1 MSYSVADEIWDLL
14 LVTRGLVHFAV
25 SEYEEA
31 MSTFSS
37 LVDRYKQHHMLFS
50 ADPLGSSSSSSDA
63 SNSATY
69 TYASTTTRSKKKID
83 ASRTTTAANSNPIFL
98 FYALTDFSD
107 MILPLAVNNMTV
119 CALFLKQMSFAT
131 LSLENVIKLNP
142 YEYFTPY
149 TVFNLCTLYD
159 LSLTPEQSSL
169 KKKALHKISL
179 LYEISDTVV
188 PFRTFRLS

>member
-25 SEYEEA
+25 SEYEDA
-31 MSTFSS
+31 MSTFT
-37 LVDRYKQHHMLFS
+37 LVVDRYKQHHMLFS
-50 ADPLGSSSSSSDA
+50 ADTGDISSSSSGS
-63 SNSATY
+63 Y
-69 TYASTTTRSKKKID
+69 TYASTTSRSKKRSSAITS
-83 ASRTTTAANSNPIFL
+83 AGSSNPVFL
-98 FYALTDFSD
+98 FYTLTDFSD

-131 LSLENVIKLNP
+131 LNLENVIKLNP
-142 YEYFTPY
+142 YEYFTAY

-169 KKKALHKISL
+169 KKKSL
-179 LYEISDTVV
+179 YKVSLFYEISDTIV
-188 PFRTFRLS
+188 PFQAFRLS